1 MYEGYLRKPHYYE
14 TDQMAIVHHSNYIRW
29 FEEARVDLLE
39 ALGLPYQKI
48 EEIGIII
55 PVLEVTCQYKR
66 MVRYGDTLRIQVFI
80 EHYTPTR
87 FQFRYAI
94 YNVETNELVTT
105 GTSSHCFLS
114 QERQRIVS
122 LQKFAPEFHEIFEN
136 YYQQTINN

>member
-39 ALGLPYQKI
+39 AIQLPYQKI
-48 EEIGIII
+48 EAAGIII
-55 PVLEVTCQYKR
+55 PVLDVSCQYKR

-80 EHYTPTR
+80 DHYTGTR
-87 FQFRYAI
+87 FQFRYEI
-94 YNVETNELVTT
+94 YNTATEELVTT

-114 QERQRIVS
+114 QERQRLIS
-122 LQKFAPEFHEIFEN
+122 LKKNFPVFHQLFED
-136 YYQQTINN
+136 YYKRTLK